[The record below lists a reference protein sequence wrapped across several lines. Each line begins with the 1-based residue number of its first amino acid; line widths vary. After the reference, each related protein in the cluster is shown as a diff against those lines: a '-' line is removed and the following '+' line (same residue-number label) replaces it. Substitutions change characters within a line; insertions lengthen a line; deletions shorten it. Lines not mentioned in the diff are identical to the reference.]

1 MTLVTWKEKVARRFN
16 AASTTYDEAATPQRH
31 LALHLAN
38 TIQTQSLP
46 RNPVV
51 LEVGCGTGFL
61 TEALAPALQP
71 ALWHAT
77 DIAPQMVWACLNRMK
92 PYAVTLEGRC
102 MDGEAPD
109 LLPGT
114 VDLVVSGMTA
124 QWFSDHVGALHRL
137 HDLLHPGGLLAMTLP
152 GAGTFSEWRT
162 LCERAGVQ
170 AALPPG
176 PSRQDLEAQLP
187 RAQISTLTI
196 PVLCPDLV
204 GFLDHLRH
212 TGART
217 APPGTDPMTT
227 AQMRCL
233 VQMTRGRPLTMTYE
247 ILTVLWSRP

>member
-1 MTLVTWKEKVARRFN
+1 MTMTAWKEKVVRRFN
-16 AASTTYDEAATPQRH
+16 AASITYDDAATLQH
-31 LALHLAN
+31 HIALHLAN
-38 TIQTQSLP
+38 TIQARPLP

-77 DIAPQMVWACLNRMK
+77 DISPLMVRACLNRMQ
-92 PYAVTLEGRC
+92 PHAVTLEGRC

-109 LLPGT
+109 LPPGT

-124 QWFSDHVGALHRL
+124 QWFSDRAKALHRL
-137 HDLLHPGGLLAMTLP
+137 HGLLRPGGFLAMTLP

-187 RAQISTLTI
+187 GAQISALAA
-196 PVLCPDLV
+196 PMPCPDLV

-217 APPGTDPMTT
+217 APPGTKPMTP
-227 AQMRCL
+227 AQMRRL
-233 VQMTRGRPLTMTYE
+233 VQMTQGQPLTMTYE
-247 ILTVLWSRP
+247 ILTVLWSRS